1 MFDQIQHFTD
11 IAQNFKPAQW
21 GAQIQEQ
28 FQHFQGW
35 ARPEAVEPQHYTSS
49 PSFRLYLMRR
59 STASATGVEPS
70 VSSTMIFDSCG

>member
-35 ARPEAVEPQHYTSS
+35 GRPEAVEPQHYTSS
-49 PSFRLYLMRR
+49 L
-59 STASATGVEPS
+59 
-70 VSSTMIFDSCG
+70 SS

>member
-11 IAQNFKPAQW
+11 IAQW

-49 PSFRLYLMRR
+49 L
-59 STASATGVEPS
+59 
-70 VSSTMIFDSCG
+70 SS

>member
-49 PSFRLYLMRR
+49 LFLEVAKEGECF
-59 STASATGVEPS
+59 T
-70 VSSTMIFDSCG
+70 

>member
-35 ARPEAVEPQHYTSS
+35 RDLKQSS
-49 PSFRLYLMRR
+49 HSTTLLHSLPR
-59 STASATGVEPS
+59 SS
-70 VSSTMIFDSCG
+70 